1 MQVVADLK
9 NNSEGEN
16 IINLKVKNLPEK
28 IEAVVDP
35 ATIDVT
41 LSKKVT
47 NHSQSNQNCWWDQ
60 IKR

>member
-9 NNSEGEN
+9 KYSEGEN

-41 LSKKVT
+41 LF
-47 NHSQSNQNCWWDQ
+47 
-60 IKR
+60 